1 MHAVAPPPKDPLSE
15 PSPWN
20 AVAADYDQVWFERLP
35 ALTSRVIELLAPERG
50 DRVLDVAAGPGT
62 LAVCLAPRVGHV
74 MAIDFAEGMI
84 ERLRGHI
91 MRGRLPNLEARLMDA
106 EQLAFD
112 DASFDA
118 AVSLF
123 GVASFA
129 DRARCLAEMSRV
141 VVPGGRVV
149 LASWAAPEQNT
160 LLGAALNALNA
171 ALPESARFSTSNETE
186 PPDLLE
192 RQLDVAGFEQVTRH
206 EFEQPLALASADDY
220 WQSFERSSPELSLLE
235 RELGADSYARAVAR
249 AREELRVSWGGGAL
263 ELQCRAVLTYAER
276 PLSAA

>member
-1 MHAVAPPPKDPLSE
+1 MHAVAPPPRDPLSE
-15 PSPWN
+15 PSPWS
-20 AVAADYDQVWFERLP
+20 AVAADYDEVWFERLP
-35 ALTSRVIELLAPERG
+35 ALTSRVIELLAPDSG
-50 DRVLDVAAGPGT
+50 DRVLDVASGPGT

-91 MRGRLPNLEARLMDA
+91 MRSRLPNLEARLMDA
-106 EQLAFD
+106 QQLSFD

-129 DRARCLAEMSRV
+129 DRARGLAEMSRV

-149 LASWAAPEQNT
+149 LASWAAPEHNA
-160 LLGAALNALNA
+160 LLGAALSALNG
-171 ALPESARFSTSNETE
+171 ALPESSRFTTPAETE
-186 PPDLLE
+186 PPELLE
-192 RQLDVAGFEQVTRH
+192 SQLDSAGFEQVTRH
-206 EFEQPLALASADDY
+206 ELATTVEFDSADDY
-220 WQSFERSSPELSLLE
+220 WHEFERTSPELVLLE
-235 RELGADSYARAVAR
+235 RELGAESYAQVTTR
-249 AREELRVSWGGGAL
+249 AREALRAGLGTGPVV
-263 ELQCRAVLTYAER
+263 LQCRVLLAYAER